1 MKTIDI
7 VTEIFRDILD
17 EEDLVLAP
25 ETTAEDVEA
34 WDSLTHVQLMVAI
47 EKRFGIKFTSRE
59 ISGFQNVGELLAAIE
74 NKL

>member
-1 MKTIDI
+1 MKTLDT

-17 EEDLVLAP
+17 EDDLTLLP
-25 ETTAEDVEA
+25 ETTADDVEA

-59 ISGFQNVGELLAAIE
+59 ISGFRNVGELLAAIE
-74 NKL
+74 SKS

>member
-1 MKTIDI
+1 MKTIEI
-7 VTEIFRDILD
+7 VSEIFRDILD
-17 EEDLVLAP
+17 EDDLVLAP

-47 EKRFGIKFTSRE
+47 EKRFGIKFSSRE
-59 ISGFQNVGELLAAIE
+59 ISSFQNVGELLAAIE